1 MYMIMLYKEYLE
13 IYFDQYMAFLDAE
26 KRKLDNKYNGQDL
39 FLEGYDYSVLS
50 EESTDKEESTNIPSM
65 PPEEGDEEKV
75 KEEK

>member
-1 MYMIMLYKEYLE
+1 MIMLDNEYLG
-13 IYFDQYMAFLDAE
+13 IYFDQYMALLDAE

-39 FLEGYDYSVLS
+39 FLEGYDYSVFS

-65 PPEEGDEEKV
+65 PPQEGDEEEV